1 MSLLMR
7 DLGVFFFGGGGDC
20 DSSVF
25 DSPCLLFQVVRCC
38 HADPRGQLSGDTALH
53 LHHTS
58 EPSRQDGV
66 GGTGGYQWN
75 APRST
80 IRVVPFLSH
89 PLSPVP
95 EKRCF
100 SALGLSSREPSLCHP
115 TPHRGASLKV
125 ARERYTRHHTYI
137 NTHDTAHDA
146 RTQRHVRFEWCS
158 STVLTLADLPP
169 PTDCCLFCTRSIVPN
184 KKPAPL
190 LVRRSPVSWTRARRI
205 RSAWSPTSRT
215 LFCWRRTRPIH

>member
-7 DLGVFFFGGGGDC
+7 DLGVLFLGGGWGVAIRLSSIPPVSSSKLLDVAMPILEDNFPETQHSTYIVSRSEVVKMAWEVLGDINGMHPAARYA
-20 DSSVF
+20 SS
-25 DSPCLLFQVVRCC
+25 L
-38 HADPRGQLSGDTALH
+38 
-53 LHHTS
+53 
-58 EPSRQDGV
+58 
-66 GGTGGYQWN
+66 
-75 APRST
+75 
-80 IRVVPFLSH
+80 FLSH
-89 PLSPVP
+89 PLAPVP

-100 SALGLSSREPSLCHP
+100 SALGSSSWEPSLCHP
-115 TPHRGASLKV
+115 TPHRRASLKV

-184 KKPAPL
+184 KNRRPFWQGDIL
-190 LVRRSPVSWTRARRI
+190 LHGPG
-205 RSAWSPTSRT
+205 
-215 LFCWRRTRPIH
+215 HGG

>member
-7 DLGVFFFGGGGDC
+7 DLGVFFFWGGGIAIRL
-20 DSSVF
+20 SSIPPVSFSKLF
-25 DSPCLLFQVVRCC
+25 DVAMPILEDNFPETQHSTYIL
-38 HADPRGQLSGDTALH
+38 
-53 LHHTS
+53 
-58 EPSRQDGV
+58 
-66 GGTGGYQWN
+66 
-75 APRST
+75 PRSRAVKT
-80 IRVVPFLSH
+80 AWKVLGDINGMHPAARYASSLFLSH

-169 PTDCCLFCTRSIVPN
+169 PQLIAACFAHVQSYQTKTR
-184 KKPAPL
+184 
-190 LVRRSPVSWTRARRI
+190 
-205 RSAWSPTSRT
+205 
-215 LFCWRRTRPIH
+215 RPFW